1 MYFRCDSGIPSQ
13 EQARRLLGVCWIGS
27 VGSSHCL
34 ALMDN
39 TTTYNTDSVSPPL
52 RRMTSG
58 HLHKNWAGAIV
69 FGIG

>member
-1 MYFRCDSGIPSQ
+1 MRNKRGAYW
-13 EQARRLLGVCWIGS
+13 AS
-27 VGSSHCL
+27 VGLDQLVPSRCL
-34 ALMDN
+34 TLMDN